1 MTELP
6 VMIWPLAIVIIVLLF
21 CSGVISGSEVA
32 FFSFTPSQLQECRTR
47 LAPYDRH
54 ILHLL
59 DRPKALLATILIL
72 NNFVNVGI
80 VTVAT
85 YITWEITGS
94 KDNEVATF
102 ILTVVVTG
110 IIVFF
115 GEIFPKIIASQR
127 NLSVAKYTSGIF
139 VTAVALLHPFSWL
152 LMALGKFLESR
163 LESLLRG
170 TGFEV
175 SASELSEA
183 VEMTTTTQEV
193 SEEQK
198 DILKGIVNFGTKSVK
213 QIMCARMDITA
224 LDIEIDF
231 HELLDKVNK
240 MGYSRLPVF
249 ADTIDR
255 IEGILYVKDLLPHIH
270 EKEGFAWQ
278 QLIRRDTFFVPEGKK
293 LDDMLKA
300 FQERRVHM
308 AIVVDEYGG
317 TSGLVTLE
325 DIIEE
330 VVGEINDEFD
340 TEDLPYSKISHDTYS
355 FEAKI
360 SLVDFCRVLDI
371 DPGIF
376 ESVKGDSGSLAG
388 LMLELFGTLPKQNAR
403 YEYKGMLF
411 SMASVNNKRIKAVR
425 VQIKNKPSS
434 ETAS

>member
-1 MTELP
+1 MMDLP
-6 VMIWPLAIVIIVLLF
+6 VMVWPLFIVIIVLLF

-102 ILTVVVTG
+102 ILTVVVTAV
-110 IIVFF
+110 IVFF

-139 VTAVALLHPFSWL
+139 VTAVSVLHPFSWM
-152 LMALGKFLESR
+152 LMVLGKFLENR
-163 LESLLRG
+163 MESLLRG

-183 VEMTTTTQEV
+183 VEMTTTTEEV

-213 QIMCARMDITA
+213 QIMCARMNITA

-249 ADTIDR
+249 TDTIDR

-270 EKEGFAWQ
+270 QKEGFAWQ

-340 TEDLPYSKISHDTYS
+340 TEELPYRKIGPDTYF
-355 FEAKI
+355 FEAHI
-360 SLVDFCRVLDI
+360 SLVDFCRALDI
-371 DPGIF
+371 DPEVF
-376 ESVKGDSGSLAG
+376 ESVKGESGSLAG

-411 SMASVNNKRIKAVR
+411 SMISVNHKRIKSVR
-425 VQIKNKPSS
+425 VQIKNRP
-434 ETAS
+434 TATAVS